1 MVKLPVLPYS
11 NVRDSGCFVI
21 TGVPAGIGVHF
32 AVKLLS
38 PVSVDEIAV
47 TLLPSV
53 SSVLYQPAKLY
64 PVLLGV
70 GSVTL
75 VP

>member
-1 MVKLPVLPYS
+1 MEKLPVLPYS
-11 NVRDSGCFVI
+11 NVRDLGCFVI
-21 TGVPAGIGVHF
+21 TGVPAGIGVHL

-47 TLLPSV
+47 TLFP
-53 SSVLYQPAKLY
+53 SVLYQPAKLY
-64 PVLLGV
+64 PGLAGI

-75 VP
+75 IP